1 MVRTMLLVVALAND
15 APLRLLVPPDIDH
28 VIGAFDETLT
38 FLNLE
43 PQKPVLSFCD
53 NKSAV
58 LIAESDLSTK
68 RMKHVLT
75 KMAYL
80 QERIKERLITIVH
93 IGNEGMLADIG
104 TKRLSP
110 MAFHRL
116 RVFLVQPHTVTPA
129 A

>member
-1 MVRTMLLVVALAND
+1 MLLVVALAND

-75 KMAYL
+75 KMAY
-80 QERIKERLITIVH
+80 
-93 IGNEGMLADIG
+93 IG